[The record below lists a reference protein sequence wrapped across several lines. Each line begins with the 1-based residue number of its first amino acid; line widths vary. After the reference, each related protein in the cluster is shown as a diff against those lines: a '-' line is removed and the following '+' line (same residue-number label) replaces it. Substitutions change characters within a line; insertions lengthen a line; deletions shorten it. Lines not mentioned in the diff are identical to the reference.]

1 MYFLIYSRQQNVTAL
16 FVLFW
21 SKCIHKIYP
30 CRISFQLFIWS
41 LNTCDPQG
49 HAVAMAAFW
58 RFPSNF
64 VWFASIKPRWC
75 LDKQQPRSFGKS
87 HPNRINFFFYDRAA
101 SRVLFLFAEEDGP
114 HRLVGCVRQLFFSSK
129 GSLRSGFA
137 PAGRQAGLCQ
147 SSFSRMSSAARGSQ
161 LPPGLFSLSKCVL
174 LHKAQASLK
183 HRIIILWER
192 KE

>member
-114 HRLVGCVRQLFFSSK
+114 HRLVGCVRQLFFFPRAHSDPASPRQVGRRVCAK
-129 GSLRSGFA
+129 VVSVEWA
-137 PAGRQAGLCQ
+137 PLLGAHSCLLGYLVY
-147 SSFSRMSSAARGSQ
+147 
-161 LPPGLFSLSKCVL
+161 LSVYCCTR
-174 LHKAQASLK
+174 LK
-183 HRIIILWER
+183 HR
-192 KE
+192 